1 MHGTTAQRVI
11 ASVLASVAVLAAASC
26 GDENSYENKQRPPR
40 LLVITAAIA
49 SDRVSASPR
58 RFGAGPIQL
67 IVTNQTNVTRQVT
80 LQPTETV
87 GAGANTPQTGPINPQ
102 DTATLQ
108 TDISQGTY
116 ELKVEGGD
124 IRPAR
129 LSVGRQRPSSQNDLL
144 LP

>member
-1 MHGTTAQRVI
+1 MHRTTAHRLI
-11 ASVLASVAVLAAASC
+11 ASVLAGGAVLTAAAC
-26 GDENSYENKQRPPR
+26 GDDDKYLNQKRPPA
-40 LLVITAAIA
+40 LLVVTAAIA
-49 SDRVSASPR
+49 SDHVAASPQ

-80 LQPTETV
+80 LQPTGARGV
-87 GAGANTPQTGPINPQ
+87 GTNTPQTGPINPQ

-108 TDISQGTY
+108 ADIAQGTY
-116 ELKVEGGD
+116 ELKVDGGD

-129 LSVGRQRPSSQNDLL
+129 ITVGKERPSAQNELL